1 MKYRF
6 NLKYAYSFGATN
18 CEYYEDLNYITFEAN
33 DNAEAFKY
41 AVSKQN
47 DIDNKRDSKE
57 LLATDVSLM
66 DCIEKYDA
74 NADDWSYININD
86 VNKAKESSYLQIRT
100 LLDNLANSFEK
111 EIEKKSFYNYS
122 DDTRIYSDSVKEV
135 LGIDRYIKALE
146 DPEYLK
152 KIGVNDT
159 NIVEI
164 VHEILQQAYKLCDYT
179 FFDLIDRRDSSII
192 VGYNEDEKKWYRDLG
207 DGTYLSEDGKESAL
221 HPVYVKFSDDN
232 DHDNDEY
239 LDIGLSSNSFVEK
252 RTIDVNEII
261 NKLNLSEA
269 NKNVEKEE
277 QSRSL

>member
-18 CEYYEDLNYITFEAN
+18 CAYYEDLNYITFEAN

-57 LLATDVSLM
+57 LLATDVSLV

-86 VNKAKESSYLQIRT
+86 VNKAKESLYLQIRT

-111 EIEKKSFYNYS
+111 EIKKKSFYNYS
-122 DDTRIYSDSVKEV
+122 DDTRSYSDSIKEV

-152 KIGVNDT
+152 KIGVTDT
-159 NIVEI
+159 NVVEI

-179 FFDLIDRRDSSII
+179 FFDLIDRRDTSII
-192 VGYNEDEKKWYRDLG
+192 VGYNEDDKKWYRDM
-207 DGTYLSEDGKESAL
+207 GTGSFLSEDGKESAL
-221 HPVYVKFSDDN
+221 YPVYVKFTDDN

-239 LDIGLSSNSFVEK
+239 LDIGLSSNSFVKK

-261 NKLNLSEA
+261 NKLNLSED
-269 NKNVEKEE
+269 NKNMEKEE
-277 QSRSL
+277 QSLSL

>member
-86 VNKAKESSYLQIRT
+86 VNKAKESLYLQIRI
-100 LLDNLANSFEK
+100 LLDNLETSFVK

-122 DDTRIYSDSVKEV
+122 DDTRIYSDNVKEV

-152 KIGVNDT
+152 KVGVNDT
-159 NIVEI
+159 NVVEI
-164 VHEILQQAYKLCDYT
+164 VHEILQQASKLCDYT
-179 FFDLIDRRDSSII
+179 FFDLIDNRDSYII
-192 VGYNEDEKKWYRDLG
+192 VGYNEDDKEWYRDMG
-207 DGTYLSEDGKESAL
+207 DGRYLSEDGKESEL
-221 HPVYVKFSDDN
+221 YPVYVKFTDDK

-239 LDIGLSSNSFVEK
+239 LDIGVSSNSFVEK

-261 NKLNLSEA
+261 NKLNLSEE